1 MIELITK
8 YNIDYYRSEIE
19 QMFRLRYKI
28 FVEEK
33 GWDLPMA
40 KDGLEIDQF
49 DHEDAA
55 YLIAFNDDRKILGSV
70 RFTPTEKPNMLQDV
84 FPHLVEGEVP
94 VGPMI
99 WETSRGFSTVKDKR
113 EVLTPVLSTLM
124 VGMVEVGLLVGAN
137 KMNIVLGTSIYPTFL
152 NAGWGVTPLGFPHVD
167 KNGDEILSASLTI
180 DSLALHNVRR
190 VRNIRFPILRY
201 NNFEKDVA

>member
-8 YNIDYYRSEIE
+8 YNIDHYRAEIE

-28 FVEEK
+28 FVEDK
-33 GWDLPMA
+33 GWNLPMA
-40 KDGLEIDQF
+40 KNGLEIDQF

-55 YLIAFNDDRKILGSV
+55 YLIAFDDNREILGSV
-70 RFTPTEKPNMLQDV
+70 RFTPTDKPNMLNDV
-84 FPHLVEGEVP
+84 FSHLVEGEVP

-99 WETSRGFSTVKDKR
+99 WETSRGFSTVKSKR
-113 EVLTPVLSTLM
+113 ETLTPVLSILM

-137 KMNIVLGTSIYPTFL
+137 KMNFVVGTKLYPTFL
-152 NAGWGVTPLGFPHVD
+152 NAGWGVTPLGFPHTD
-167 KNGDEILSASLTI
+167 ENGDEILAASLKI

-190 VRNIRFPILRY
+190 VRNIKLPLLRY
-201 NNFEKDVA
+201 NNFEKEVA